1 MQVKDLMI
9 REFESVSPDDSLR
22 DAVEK
27 MKALDLDPL
36 PVCQNG
42 KLVGMLTAAGIQDA
56 ARRLGLSAGSA
67 EAREAM
73 SKDIASCYEDEPIEQ
88 AHREQEGNPAA
99 RACGGMLV
107 LDRQGALVGI
117 VASRALATGEDERPS
132 VTGAV
137 AASEPKV
144 SFRTDPVDH
153 MSEES
158 FPASDPPPPPSE
170 IGPESP

>member
-9 REFESVSPDDSLR
+9 REFESVSPGDLLR
-22 DAVEK
+22 DASEK
-27 MKALDLDPL
+27 MKSLDLDPL
-36 PVCQNG
+36 PVCENG
-42 KLVGMLTAAGIQDA
+42 KLIGMLTDAGLKDA
-56 ARRLGLSAGSA
+56 ASERGLATGSSPV
-67 EAREAM
+67 RDAM
-73 SKDIASCYEDEPIEQ
+73 TTDIASCYEDEPIEQ
-88 AHREQEGNPAA
+88 AHQRQAENPKTQTC
-99 RACGGMLV
+99 RGMLV

-170 IGPESP
+170 IGSDPK